1 MILNPSETK
10 VEQTGANGGGRNP
23 NRLYFGNLSFDKG
36 KEDVETIF
44 NDCGQITDIH
54 IIRDRFT
61 QRSQGYGFIT
71 FATKEGKDKAVA
83 KNGQSVFGRQLKV
96 NSEAKSKPD
105 GGRVKTRQRLYVKNI
120 PTESTEDQVKELF
133 AQFGTV
139 ENFFFI
145 KDHQTNVSR
154 GFGFLDFSNA
164 EEAQAALS
172 MNGQSAFGQNL
183 VVKIAEEKN
192 SSGAGR
198 GGRGGFRG
206 GFGGGR
212 GRGGFQQQ
220 QQFNPY
226 GGGYGGAGGYG
237 GGYGAGYNAA
247 AGGWQQQQ
255 AGAWQGYGAAA
266 GYGRGG
272 YQGYGMQQA
281 AASYGAAAGYGAGYG
296 TQ

>member
-10 VEQTGANGGGRNP
+10 VEQTGVNGGGRNP

-220 QQFNPY
+220 QFNPY

>member
-1 MILNPSETK
+1 MILNPETQ
-10 VEQTGANGGGRNP
+10 VEQSGGAPKMNGGGRNP

-44 NDCGQITDIH
+44 QDCGPITDIH

-71 FATKEGKDKAVA
+71 FANTQGKDKALA
-83 KNGQSVFGRQLKV
+83 KNGQSYFGRQLKV
-96 NSEAKSKPD
+96 SFEAKSKPD

-120 PTESTEDQVKELF
+120 PTETTEDQVKELF

-192 SSGAGR
+192 SSR
-198 GGRGGFRG
+198 GRGGFRG

-212 GRGGFQQQ
+212 GRGGYQ

-226 GGGYGGAGGYG
+226 SA
-237 GGYGAGYNAA
+237 GGYGAGYGGGYN

-255 AGAWQGYGAAA
+255 GGGWQGYGATAYGAAAAA

-272 YQGYGMQQA
+272 YSGYGGMQQQAPGYGGAATQGYG
-281 AASYGAAAGYGAGYG
+281 YGS
-296 TQ
+296 